1 MTAAAGVTRFLTALN
16 VRKVR
21 KKSKPIRRGEISAIL
36 HDPRISEASSVRQ
49 RLRDT
54 HKYTHKHTFT
64 CILRDTRISEASSLR
79 RRLWPLFLPPIGRD
93 RETDRRTNNVFVV
106 GVKEC
111 GHVLFHTSHVPSPLT
126 HSVPLICGAYFPSRE
141 KFDSQHLRQMYFIV
155 Q

>member
-111 GHVLFHTSHVPSPLT
+111 GHVLFHTSHVRAFCTSHLW
-126 HSVPLICGAYFPSRE
+126 SLFPKPRKIRFTTSAPNE
-141 KFDSQHLRQMYFIV
+141 V